1 MDIFDLGERVR
12 SKRKELGLSQGKLA
26 ERTGLGRVRISQ
38 LESGSALDMKFSTIA
53 LILDELGMSLRVVDA
68 PDSRPVFE
76 EIREEQEYETP
87 GMG

>member
-76 EIREEQEYETP
+76 EIKEENGYETP
-87 GMG
+87 GLG